1 MTKKNNGGAP
11 QTYLVTSALPYANG
25 DIHLGHLLETVQTDI
40 FVRFQKL
47 RGNRTVYVCADDTH
61 GTPIQINAMK
71 RGVTPEALVSGIYQR
86 HVKDYAGFNIGFD
99 IFYTTNSEENR
110 FYAELIYKGLRDH
123 DLVVEKKISQYYCE
137 HDKRFL
143 PDRFIKG
150 TCPTCGTADQYGDNC
165 ESCGST
171 YDPVDLKSPVCITC
185 GTTPVLRESTHL
197 FVQLAKCEQF
207 LRDFVLGT
215 GALRDEMKNFVK
227 TWIDGGLKEW
237 CISRD
242 GPYFGF
248 EIPGMKGKYFYVW
261 LDAPIGYISS
271 TKKWCGEHGENV
283 DAFWSEK
290 SPAQLVHFIGKDIVY
305 FHTLFW
311 PVMLK
316 NAGFKLPSKIVV
328 HGFLNAAG
336 GEKMSKSRGTF
347 ILARDFLDKV
357 KHPQAPEFLR
367 FYFGAKLSNNAMDI
381 DFNPEEFVNRVNTIL
396 ANNFGNLHHRTFV
409 FCDRYFGGEIPDAP
423 WDGEIAAAVEKEG
436 GAIARDFDEVDYKS
450 AIERIQA
457 LATLGNKYYQDSKPW
472 ELIKT
477 DTQAAAKVMVTCAN
491 LVRSLAVFLKPIVPG
506 LAAKVEAQF
515 GTTFAWGDHVFS
527 LRNVKLGAT
536 EKLVQPLENTALN
549 ALFAPAETAA
559 KPAAAPADTGIDI
572 AAFKALDFRVGI
584 VKQAEKIEKSDKLL
598 KLQVDIGGVTRQ
610 IVAGIAQSYA
620 PESLVGRQVVVVAN
634 LKSATVRGTRS
645 DGMLLAAL
653 DNGALS
659 VVSPDK
665 PVAPGSK
672 VS

>member
-1 MTKKNNGGAP
+1 MTKKSDASGAAK
-11 QTYLVTSALPYANG
+11 TFLVTNALPYANY
-25 DIHLGHLLETVQTDI
+25 DLHLGHLVEAVQADL

-47 RGNRTVYVCADDTH
+47 RGNRVLYVCADDTH
-61 GTPIQINAMK
+61 GTAIQINAMK
-71 RGVTPEALVSGIYQR
+71 KGISPQQLISEIWQS
-86 HVKDYAGFNIGFD
+86 HVKDYAGFNIGYD
-99 IFYTTNSEENR
+99 IFYTTDSPENR
-110 FYAELIYKGLRDH
+110 HYAELIYHKLREKGLIE
-123 DLVVEKKISQYYCE
+123 EKEISQYFCE
-137 HDKRFL
+137 HDGRFL

-150 TCPTCGTADQYGDNC
+150 ACPSCGKADQYGDNC
-165 ESCGST
+165 ESCGAT
-171 YDPVDLKSPVCITC
+171 YDPVDLKSPFCITC
-185 GTTPVLRESTHL
+185 GKTPVLRKSTHL

-215 GALRDEMKNFVK
+215 NALADEMKNFVK

-248 EIPGMKGKYFYVW
+248 EIPDMKNKFFYVW
-261 LDAPIGYISS
+261 LDAPIGYLSS
-271 TKKWCGEHGENV
+271 TKKWCDGHNGNV
-283 DAFWSEK
+283 DDFWSAK
-290 SPAQLVHFIGKDIVY
+290 SAGELVHFIGKDIVY

-311 PVMLK
+311 PVMLDS
-316 NAGFKLPSKIVV
+316 AGFKLPSRIFV

-347 ILARDFLDKV
+347 VLAREYLDKV
-357 KHPQAPEFLR
+357 NHPQAAEFLR
-367 FYFGAKLSNNAMDI
+367 FYFGSKLSNNAQDI
-381 DFNPEEFVNRVNTIL
+381 DLNPGEFINRVNTIL
-396 ANNFGNLHHRTFV
+396 SNNIGNLHHRTFV
-409 FCDRYFGGEIPDAP
+409 FCDRFFGSSIPDAS
-423 WDGEIAAAVEKEG
+423 WDETIAQTVAAEGTAIEAEFDRVE
-436 GAIARDFDEVDYKS
+436 YKS
-450 AIERIQA
+450 VIERIQA
-457 LATLGNKYYQDSKPW
+457 LGTMGNKYYQDSKPW

-491 LVRSLAVFLKPIVPG
+491 LVRSLAVFLKPIVPA

-527 LRNVKLGAT
+527 LRNVKLGTT

-559 KPAAAPADTGIDI
+559 KPAAAPDTGIDI

-634 LKSATVRGTRS
+634 LKSAMVRGTRS